1 MSEKEKTYT
10 LKKVTAEL
18 KKLNEAK
25 EKKKAKIKE
34 LSDEIKATN
43 SRIKELEVL
52 HDQLYHEDLQRQ
64 IAEVWFKEQKMT
76 GQQIQKFLELS
87 RHLHDKIDI
96 LDVNMIVQAVT
107 NIYSA
112 QQMQPDIEPAQET
125 NSDPAYIGP
134 VTRSVDEVE

>member
-10 LKKVTAEL
+10 LKKVTSEL
-18 KKLNEAK
+18 KKLYETK

-34 LSDEIKATN
+34 LSDEVKATN
-43 SRIKELEVL
+43 SKIKELEVL

-76 GQQIQKFLELS
+76 GEQIQKFLELS

-107 NIYSA
+107 SIYHT
-112 QQMQPDIEPAQET
+112 QQMQQDTVPKQDT
-125 NSDPAYIGP
+125 NSDPANIGS
-134 VTRSVDEVE
+134 VIRSVDDVE